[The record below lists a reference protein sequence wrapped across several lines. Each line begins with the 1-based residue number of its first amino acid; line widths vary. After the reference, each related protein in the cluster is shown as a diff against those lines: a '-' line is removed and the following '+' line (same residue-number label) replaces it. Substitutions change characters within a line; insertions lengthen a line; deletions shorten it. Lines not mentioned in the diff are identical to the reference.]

1 MYRVRTMSSKPSHF
15 EFTSDGDVRLYSTSE
30 LINFPPPLWLIEPI
44 MTMGGLTA
52 LYAPP
57 ESLKSF
63 VAIDMALSI
72 AAGVPWQGQATHRG
86 FVVYISAEGG
96 AGIGKRVKAWLMT
109 QGLDALDVDIAWL
122 IESIPVSAD
131 STQMIRLM
139 DRLSDEIQRD
149 PILIVVD
156 TLARCFEGDENQ
168 QEDMNNFVAGIDLL
182 RTTYRCAVLVVHHT
196 RLDGDRERGNTA
208 FRGAAD
214 TMIAL
219 KRTGDIVEVSC
230 AKQKDDAHFETFS
243 LEKVVI
249 PEVNSCVLKPIQALA
264 KRAETIAMMVGIL
277 QQQGA
282 MRWDAWVVASGLGKS
297 EFMKHFAKIKAES
310 LAVKDSEGFWGAK
323 VGAENALEIEP

>member
-1 MYRVRTMSSKPSHF
+1 MGSRPSQF
-15 EFTSDGDVRLYSTSE
+15 ALTAAGDVRLYSTSE
-30 LINFPPPLWLIEPI
+30 LISFPPPEWLIEPI
-44 MTMGGLTA
+44 MTENGLTA

-63 VAIDMALSI
+63 IAIDMSLSI
-72 AAGVPWQGQATHRG
+72 AAGVPWQGQAVHKG

-96 AGIGKRVKAWLMT
+96 AGIGKRVLAWL
-109 QGLDALDVDIAWL
+109 QVHELGALDVDMAWL
-122 IESIPVSAD
+122 IESIPVTAD
-131 STQMIRLM
+131 SDQMIKLM
-139 DRLSDEIQRD
+139 SRLSDEIHRD

-168 QEDMNNFVAGIDLL
+168 QEDMNQFVSGIDIL
-182 RTTYRCAVLVVHHT
+182 RSTYRCAVLVVHHT

-219 KRTGDIVEVSC
+219 RRTDDVVEVSC

-249 PEVNSCVLKPIQALA
+249 ESVNSCVLRKAQVGE
-264 KRAETIAMMVGIL
+264 KRALTLSIIL
-277 QQQGA
+277 DTLRQLGPSK
-282 MRWDAWVVASGLGKS
+282 WDTWVEATGLSKS
-297 EFMKHFAKIKAES
+297 DFMKHFVILKKS
-310 LAVKDSEGFWGAK
+310 GQAVKDVESGLWKARKETAGEDPCGT
-323 VGAENALEIEP
+323 V